1 MRLVRVKGPG
11 AIRGTEAERERERE
25 REREGDGGLACSV
38 FTSKGAFSD

>member
-11 AIRGTEAERERERE
+11 AIRGTEGE